1 MKIENTAE
9 APADALAHL
18 LGITS
23 RQVQRLAK
31 AGILPRSA
39 RGSYDLAAG
48 VQAWGAYLSQGK
60 ATAELGSERRR
71 LIAAQAYR
79 AEVEN
84 RRIDGELLLR
94 EDVTIVV
101 SAAMATVATALDA
114 LGGRLANELAAE
126 SDPGVIRQKLLAE
139 TRRIRTQ
146 ASDQLRNLAATHG
159 QSTEAPKKKPRTTGK
174 RK

>member
-1 MKIENTAE
+1 MRIESTTAATAE
-9 APADALAHL
+9 ELAHL

-71 LIAAQAYR
+71 LTSAQAYR
-79 AEVEN
+79 AEIEN
-84 RRIDGELLLR
+84 KRIDGQLFLAA
-94 EDVTIVV
+94 DVEIVV
-101 SAAMATVATALDA
+101 SAAMTVVAAGLDS
-114 LGGRLANELAAE
+114 LGGRLAAELAAE
-126 SDPGVIRQKLLAE
+126 SDPGVIRQRLLRE
-139 TRRIRTQ
+139 TRQIRAAAADRLQ
-146 ASDQLRNLAATHG
+146 NLAASGG
-159 QSTEAPKKKPRTTGK
+159 QSTEAPKKKPRATGR